1 MGKIPLYSPHE
12 GFDLVS
18 YGSPGTKNKRCP
30 RWPCA
35 GRCWNCLSKQH
46 SQGCQKRPW
55 GGGGGEEEAGGRDR
69 VCCWKSLSSLC
80 LRFTPLFST
89 ESQHPGWMFTSGYIT
104 ELFTRYN
111 LPRDWSCWEGRHGF
125 QDPPSTWLHK
135 CCIPQGLSHVAAEK
149 GWRHHHHSVVQAL
162 EPLISSSLPGESC
175 TCALKCVRKD
185 RRVCIGKWGRAKL
198 CFSATPNLI
207 SGVLQQVSDLRESV
221 HTNLNN
227 QREDYLT
234 QY

>member
-30 RWPCA
+30 HWPRA

-55 GGGGGEEEAGGRDR
+55 GGGGGEEEAGGRDS

-89 ESQHPGWMFTSGYIT
+89 ESQHPGWIFTSGYIT

-111 LPRDWSCWEGRHGF
+111 LPRDWSCWEGRNGF
-125 QDPPSTWLHK
+125 QDPPSTGLH
-135 CCIPQGLSHVAAEK
+135 LSAAFHKALARWRLRK
-149 GWRHHHHSVVQAL
+149 GGGTITTPLFRLWGPWFPLHSL
-162 EPLISSSLPGESC
+162 ES
-175 TCALKCVRKD
+175 
-185 RRVCIGKWGRAKL
+185 RV
-198 CFSATPNLI
+198 P
-207 SGVLQQVSDLRESV
+207 V
-221 HTNLNN
+221 H
-227 QREDYLT
+227 
-234 QY
+234 